1 MAEELSPYLEN
12 SVLIDWQTPSLREVA
27 RRLSAGT
34 DTETAAACFAFVR
47 DEIRHSS
54 DIDTLAMPLAASAVL
69 AARTGLCFAKS
80 HLLAAL
86 LRGNGI
92 PAGFG
97 YVRLASRES
106 VSGFCLHGFNTVRL
120 KEFGWIRVDARGN
133 NARVNTIF
141 APPGESLAY
150 LPRREGEYFLAENFP
165 RPLPVVVE
173 AYARARDLES
183 LRAGLPDDRRARFGP
198 M

>member
-1 MAEELSPYLEN
+1 MADELTPYLEH
-12 SVLIDWQTPSLREVA
+12 SPLVDWQTPAVRELA
-27 RRLSAGT
+27 RRLSTDT

-47 DEIRHSS
+47 DEIRHSN
-54 DIDTLAMPLAASAVL
+54 DIETAAMPLAASAVL

-86 LRGNGI
+86 LRANGI

-97 YVRLASRES
+97 YVRLASQGA
-106 VSGFCLHGFNTVRL
+106 VSGFCLHGFNTIRL
-120 KEFGWIRVDARGN
+120 HEFGWVRADARGN
-133 NARVNTIF
+133 NARVNTVF

-150 LPRREGEYFLAENFP
+150 LPRREGEYFLAENYP
-165 RPLPVVVE
+165 RPLPLVVD

-183 LRAGLPDDRRARFGP
+183 LRAALPDDRRARFGP